1 MIKLKKVIGI
11 TGGIACGKSTITN
24 YLKAQGY
31 FVLNADVIAKEL
43 SEMHQPVYKKIVEA
57 FGREYLKDNLELDR
71 EKLGKLIF
79 QNTSARIKLNRISH
93 PIIVEEIQKKIKNAT
108 EKLIFLELPLLFEAK
123 LMDLCDTIVC
133 VYVSKET
140 QMQRLMKRDQISYT
154 YAMQKI
160 ESQLSLDEKRQQSDY
175 CILAEDWNATYP
187 QIEKILKEI
196 KGEIKNGSNC

>member
-1 MIKLKKVIGI
+1 MLFR
-11 TGGIACGKSTITN
+11 
-24 YLKAQGY
+24 Y
-31 FVLNADVIAKEL
+31 
-43 SEMHQPVYKKIVEA
+43 
-57 FGREYLKDNLELDR
+57 
-71 EKLGKLIF
+71 KLGKLIF

-140 QMQRLMKRDQISYT
+140 QMQRLMKRDQISYA

-175 CILAEDWNATYP
+175 CILAEDWNTTYP

>member
-1 MIKLKKVIGI
+1 M
-11 TGGIACGKSTITN
+11 
-24 YLKAQGY
+24 
-31 FVLNADVIAKEL
+31 
-43 SEMHQPVYKKIVEA
+43 
-57 FGREYLKDNLELDR
+57 
-71 EKLGKLIF
+71 
-79 QNTSARIKLNRISH
+79 
-93 PIIVEEIQKKIKNAT
+93 
-108 EKLIFLELPLLFEAK
+108 IFLELPLLFEAK

-175 CILAEDWNATYP
+175 CILAEDWNTTYS